1 MPQLQ
6 LPIFP
11 AGVTEINSRI
21 AVQKE
26 AGRVFYL
33 HGHLPVF
40 QHEEQDV
47 RSFRMFTSQM
57 IAGGTVK
64 PKEIVKTFGVP
75 MITVKRYV
83 KLYRDHGSKGFYE
96 ANPRHSSASVLKGPV
111 LEQAQQLLDEGR
123 SVPEVAAEL
132 NVLTNTLHK
141 AIRAGRLRGPQK
153 KAGAAT
159 EVTNKSERSQT
170 DSQAPMGNGATR
182 SLERVAAAMGELES
196 APIEF
201 QATCDVAQGGVLLAL
216 PALLAAGLLRCTPEF
231 YQLPKGFYG
240 IESIFLLLGLM
251 ALARIRSLEQ
261 LRYQAPGEW
270 GKLLGLDRIPE
281 VRTLRAKLKL
291 LCQDMGLAMRWNAAL
306 AQEWIARQNATELYF
321 YGDGHVRVYHGDQTA
336 LPRHYVARERLCLR
350 ATTDYWI
357 NAMDGQP
364 FLYVNKEVD
373 PGLIATLKGDVIP
386 WLEANVAKTPE
397 QEQRLA
403 EDPRAHWFTMVF
415 DREGY
420 SPELFEQ
427 MRKKRIAILSYHK
440 FPGDDWRSEEF
451 ATYSVTLAGGET
463 VTLQLAERGSQ
474 LSNKLW
480 LREIRKLTDTG
491 HQTSI
496 LTTNFQAP
504 MTTLAVSLFAR
515 WSQENFFRYMR
526 EHFGLDRLIEYGTE
540 LIPDAIS
547 VVNPAWR
554 KLDSRIRSKAGQLF
568 RLAARFGALVLSED
582 PSESQVLGFQHRKG
596 HLREET
602 QALQLEIDNLK
613 QLRKKTEHHI
623 PVNSLPEE
631 DQFTR
636 LCTERKHFIDTLKMI
651 AYRAESSMASLL
663 REHMARGG
671 DDARALL
678 RQIFQTEADLTPDLA
693 ANTLTVSLHHLTQA
707 AHDQA
712 IEQLL
717 ADLNATQTVFPGT
730 QLTLVFKLGSA

>member
-1 MPQLQ
+1 
-6 LPIFP
+6 
-11 AGVTEINSRI
+11 
-21 AVQKE
+21 
-26 AGRVFYL
+26 
-33 HGHLPVF
+33 
-40 QHEEQDV
+40 
-47 RSFRMFTSQM
+47 
-57 IAGGTVK
+57 
-64 PKEIVKTFGVP
+64 
-75 MITVKRYV
+75 
-83 KLYRDHGSKGFYE
+83 
-96 ANPRHSSASVLKGPV
+96 
-111 LEQAQQLLDEGR
+111 
-123 SVPEVAAEL
+123 
-132 NVLTNTLHK
+132 
-141 AIRAGRLRGPQK
+141 
-153 KAGAAT
+153 
-159 EVTNKSERSQT
+159 
-170 DSQAPMGNGATR
+170 MGNGATR

-201 QATCDVAQGGVLLAL
+201 QAACDVAQGGVLLAL
-216 PALLAAGLLRCTPEF
+216 PALLAAGLLRCTAEF
-231 YQLPKGFYG
+231 YELPKGFYG

-291 LCQDMGLAMRWNAAL
+291 LCQDLGQAMRWNAIL
-306 AQEWIARQNATELYF
+306 AKEWIARQNATELYF
-321 YGDGHVRVYHGDQTA
+321 YCDGHVRVYHGDQTA

-373 PGLIATLKGDVIP
+373 PGLIATLKQDVIP
-386 WLEANVAKTPE
+386 WLEANMAQTPE
-397 QEQRLA
+397 QERRLA
-403 EDPRAHWFTMVF
+403 EDARAHWFTMVF

-427 MRKKRIAILSYHK
+427 MREKRIAILSYHK
-440 FPGDDWRSEEF
+440 FPRDDWGSEEF
-451 ATYSVTLAGGET
+451 ATHSVELAGGET
-463 VTLQLAERGSQ
+463 VTMKLAERGVR
-474 LSNKLW
+474 LSNNLW
-480 LREIRKLTDTG
+480 LREIRKLTDSG

-526 EHFGLDRLIEYGTE
+526 EHYSLDRLMEYGTE
-540 LIPDAIS
+540 PIPDAIS
-547 VVNPAWR
+547 VINPQWR
-554 KLDSRIRSKAGQLF
+554 KLDSQIRSKAGQRH
-568 RLAARFGALVLSED
+568 RLAAQFGALALSED
-582 PSESQVLGFQHRKG
+582 PTESLVQGFQLRKG
-596 HLREET
+596 HLQEEI
-602 QALQLEIDNLK
+602 QVLDLEIGNLK

-623 PVNSLPEE
+623 PVKSLPEG
-631 DQFTR
+631 DRFTR
-636 LCTERKHFIDTLKMI
+636 LRTERKHFIDTLKMI

-693 ANTLTVSLHHLTQA
+693 ANTLTVRLHHLTQA

-712 IEQLL
+712 IEPLL

-730 QLTLVFKLGSA
+730 KLTLVFKLGSS

>member
-1 MPQLQ
+1 
-6 LPIFP
+6 
-11 AGVTEINSRI
+11 
-21 AVQKE
+21 
-26 AGRVFYL
+26 
-33 HGHLPVF
+33 
-40 QHEEQDV
+40 
-47 RSFRMFTSQM
+47 
-57 IAGGTVK
+57 
-64 PKEIVKTFGVP
+64 
-75 MITVKRYV
+75 
-83 KLYRDHGSKGFYE
+83 
-96 ANPRHSSASVLKGPV
+96 
-111 LEQAQQLLDEGR
+111 
-123 SVPEVAAEL
+123 
-132 NVLTNTLHK
+132 
-141 AIRAGRLRGPQK
+141 
-153 KAGAAT
+153 
-159 EVTNKSERSQT
+159 
-170 DSQAPMGNGATR
+170 MGNGATR

-216 PALLAAGLLRCTPEF
+216 PALLASGLLRYTPEF

-261 LRYQAPGEW
+261 LRYHAPGEW

-306 AQEWIARQNATELYF
+306 AQEWIARQNATDLYF
-321 YGDGHVRVYHGDQTA
+321 YCDGHVRVYPGDQTA

-427 MRKKRIAILSYHK
+427 MGKKRIAILSYHK
-440 FPGDDWRSEEF
+440 FPGDDWRREEF

-463 VTLQLAERGSQ
+463 VTMQLAERGSQ

-554 KLDSRIRSKAGQLF
+554 KLDSQIRSKAGQLY

-582 PSESQVLGFQHRKG
+582 PSESQVQGFQQRKG

-602 QALQLEIDNLK
+602 QALELEIDNLK
-613 QLRKKTEHHI
+613 QLRKKTERHI

-693 ANTLTVSLHHLTQA
+693 ANTLTVRLHHLTQA